1 VTHPSEFWLFDDA
14 PIMGG
19 AEVFAL
25 RLARSLAKHGSARPR
40 IVCPEGTEMAQRCAA
55 AGIEHVAATFP
66 PLLPSG
72 APRWP
77 GGVLRSRLLLQRA
90 GSEAVAIGNTARA
103 QAYLTAAAFTFRRRP
118 RILQLIHDQHTIGR
132 RSGRFAFRRVG
143 ALVAVGGNVADACRR
158 ALPGVPI
165 EQANLFLD
173 PEEEVPPAP
182 PRPVGERPTLGVLTR
197 LIPEKGVLEM
207 VEELA
212 GLDSWS
218 SARIA
223 GRPQDPGYAE
233 RVRRRI
239 ESLGLGNRIRL
250 IGEIDDLR
258 SFFGAVDVLIVP
270 STGTEGQ
277 GFAIIEALWH
287 NRPCLVRRSA
297 HSPGDFNGLPVLPF
311 EDSAGLD
318 RGLRELPG
326 RVVPADVVRRRFGAS
341 QALDAILGA
350 AERS

>member
-1 VTHPSEFWLFDDA
+1 VAQPLELWLFDDA
-14 PIMGG
+14 PILGG

-25 RLARSLAKHGSARPR
+25 RLARSLVKRGSAKPR
-40 IVCPEGTEMAQRCAA
+40 IVCPAGTEMARRCAA
-55 AGIEHVAATFP
+55 AGIAHVAATFP
-66 PLLPSG
+66 PLLPHG
-72 APRWP
+72 GPRWP
-77 GGVLRSRLLLQRA
+77 GGVLRTRLLLERA
-90 GSEAVAIGNTARA
+90 GSETIAIGNTARA
-103 QAYLTAAAFTFRRRP
+103 QAYVSAAALTFRRRP
-118 RILQLIHDQHTIGR
+118 RIVQLIHDQHTIGR

-165 EQANLFLD
+165 DQANLFLD
-173 PEEEVPPAP
+173 PGEVPSVPPHPAGA
-182 PRPVGERPTLGVLTR
+182 RPVVGVLTR

-212 GLDSWS
+212 GVESWS

-223 GRPQDPGYAE
+223 GHAQEPGYAE

-239 ESLGLGNRIRL
+239 QSLGLEDRIRL
-250 IGEIDDLR
+250 IGEVQDLR
-258 SFFGAVDVLIVP
+258 SFFAAVDVLIVP

-277 GFAIIEALWH
+277 GFAIVEALWH
-287 NRPCLVRRSA
+287 DRPCLVRRSA
-297 HSPGDFNGLPVLPF
+297 LSPGDFNGLPVLPF

-326 RVVPADVVRRRFGAS
+326 RAVPADVVRRRFGAD
-341 QALDAILGA
+341 QALDAILRA
-350 AERS
+350 AGRS

>member
-1 VTHPSEFWLFDDA
+1 MAQPLELWLFDDA
-14 PIMGG
+14 PILGG

-25 RLARSLAKHGSARPR
+25 RLARSLVKRGSAKPR

-55 AGIEHVAATFP
+55 AGIAHVAATFP
-66 PLLPSG
+66 PLLPYS

-77 GGVLRSRLLLQRA
+77 GGVLRTRLLLERA
-90 GSEAVAIGNTARA
+90 GSGAIAIGNTARA
-103 QAYLTAAAFTFRRRP
+103 QAYVSAAALTFRHRP
-118 RILQLIHDQHTIGR
+118 RIVQLIHDQHTIGR
-132 RSGRFAFRRVG
+132 RSGRSAFRRVG

-165 EQANLFLD
+165 DQANLFLD
-173 PEEEVPPAP
+173 PAEVPSVPPHPAGA
-182 PRPVGERPTLGVLTR
+182 RPVVGVLTR

-212 GLDSWS
+212 GVESWS

-223 GRPQDPGYAE
+223 GHAQDPGYAE

-239 ESLGLGNRIRL
+239 ESLGLGDRIRL
-250 IGEIDDLR
+250 IGEIEDLR
-258 SFFGAVDVLIVP
+258 SFFAAIDVLIVP

-277 GFAIIEALWH
+277 GFAIVEALWH
-287 NRPCLVRRSA
+287 DRPCLVRRSA
-297 HSPGDFNGLPVLPF
+297 LSPGDFNGLPVLPF

-326 RVVPADVVRRRFGAS
+326 RAVPADVVRRRFGAD
-341 QALDAILGA
+341 QALDAILRA
-350 AERS
+350 AGRS

>member
-1 VTHPSEFWLFDDA
+1 VAQPLELWLFDDA
-14 PIMGG
+14 PILGG
-19 AEVFAL
+19 AEIFAL
-25 RLARSLAKHGSARPR
+25 RLARSLDKRGPAKPR

-55 AGIEHVAATFP
+55 AGMAHVAATFP
-66 PLLPSG
+66 PLLPYC

-77 GGVLRSRLLLQRA
+77 GGVLRTRLLLERA
-90 GSEAVAIGNTARA
+90 GSEAIAIGNTARA
-103 QAYLTAAAFTFRRRP
+103 QAYVSAAALSLRRRP
-118 RILQLIHDQHTIGR
+118 RIVQLIHDQHTIGR

-165 EQANLFLD
+165 DRANLFLD
-173 PEEEVPPAP
+173 PEEVPSVPPHPAGA
-182 PRPVGERPTLGVLTR
+182 RPVVGVLTR

-212 GLDSWS
+212 GVESWS

-223 GRPQDPGYAE
+223 GHAQDPGYAE

-239 ESLGLGNRIRL
+239 QSLGLENRIRL
-250 IGEIDDLR
+250 IGEVHDLR
-258 SFFGAVDVLIVP
+258 SFFAAVDVLIVP
-270 STGTEGQ
+270 STGIEGQ
-277 GFAIIEALWH
+277 GFAIVEALWH
-287 NRPCLVRRSA
+287 NRPCLVRRTA
-297 HSPGDFNGLPVLPF
+297 LSPGDFKGLPVLPF

-326 RVVPADVVRRRFGAS
+326 RVVPADVVRRRFGAE
-341 QALDAILGA
+341 QALEAIMQA
-350 AERS
+350 ARRS